1 MGHAFAQRLTD
12 IVLASL
18 GLVVSSPL
26 QILVG
31 ALIAAESP
39 GPVILRQQ
47 RIGRGGSTF
56 TLYKFRTMHVD
67 AADRFPELCA
77 HEYTPEQIDTVCFKF
92 PYDPRLTRLGR
103 QLRRASLDELPNL
116 VNVLKGDMTLV
127 GPRPEIREML
137 RYYRPDQLLRF
148 AVKPGLTGLAQITG
162 RDMLTFQETIEA
174 DLRFVAER
182 SYRLELRILA
192 RTVRVVLGRV
202 GAV

>member
-1 MGHAFAQRLTD
+1 
-12 IVLASL
+12 
-18 GLVVSSPL
+18 
-26 QILVG
+26 
-31 ALIAAESP
+31 
-39 GPVILRQQ
+39 
-47 RIGRGGSTF
+47 
-56 TLYKFRTMHVD
+56 
-67 AADRFPELCA
+67 
-77 HEYTPEQIDTVCFKF
+77 
-92 PYDPRLTRLGR
+92 
-103 QLRRASLDELPNL
+103 
-116 VNVLKGDMTLV
+116 
-127 GPRPEIREML
+127 ML